1 MADDRPDLSDVE
13 QLAQLQRDF
22 DDLKSTVLTRAS
34 RMPTG
39 SIEPVL
45 LTAAKAD
52 TLLMQGQAVSRTD
65 YSVLWQW
72 VQDNSLIVTG
82 LFTVGDGST
91 TFGLPDFRGQAV
103 VGAGAL
109 AVGAKVGADS
119 VTLSIANL
127 PSHGHSVAVADHDQH
142 DHAVGG
148 HTHSTGAADGNH
160 GFHNAGAVTEASA
173 LAGSQDHFFSVASD
187 TGVGNA
193 AHTHSVGVAGDD
205 VFLSSVSPHVVTQ
218 TAVGSGTAFDNRPAS
233 IAVNWLIWT

>member
-1 MADDRPDLSDVE
+1 VADDRPADTTTDAVAGL
-13 QLAQLQRDF
+13 QAQV
-22 DDLKSTVLTRAS
+22 DDLKSTLLARVS
-34 RMPTG
+34 RCPTG
-39 SIEPVL
+39 TIEPTI

-52 TLLMQGQAVSRTD
+52 TLIMNGASVSRTD
-65 YSVLWQW
+65 YPVLWQW
-72 VQDNSLIVTG
+72 VQDNSLIVAG

-103 VGAGAL
+103 IGAGTL

-127 PSHGHSVAVADHDQH
+127 PSHGHSVSVANHDQH

-148 HTHSTGAADGNH
+148 HTHSTGAAGGNH
-160 GFHNAGAVTEASA
+160 GFHNVGSVTEASA
-173 LAGSQDHFFSVASD
+173 LAGSQDHFFSVAAD
-187 TGVGNA
+187 TGGGNA
-193 AHTHSVGVAGDD
+193 AHSHSVGTAGDD
-205 VFLSSVSPHVVTQ
+205 VFLNSVSPHVVTQ